1 MPVIT
6 VTVSN
11 NAETLPQTYEN
22 AVLILG
28 KNRNFI
34 KNELQKNINIFKTRI
49 FTDSNFL
56 GDENIALKQVI
67 IVAGDDSAK
76 AIETA
81 ILCHKAQKF
90 AVIISVKPLY
100 GVHKFAGA
108 VITAENTELAEC
120 VDAVSQAKTLSGSLR
135 YIYGVGETALSAAA
149 AVFSKLPADFSAMK
163 IYTNADLEEARELFS
178 LVSDT
183 YEIVGFEDDFD
194 GVWFNVFLG

>member
-11 NAETLPQTYEN
+11 NTETLPQTYEN

-34 KNELQKNINIFKTRI
+34 KNEMQKNINIFKTRI
-49 FTDSNFL
+49 FTDSGFL
-56 GDENIALKQVI
+56 DDKNIALKQVI

-81 ILCHKAQKF
+81 IMCFRAKKR
-90 AVIISVKPLY
+90 AVIISEKPIY
-100 GVHKFAGA
+100 GADKFVEA
-108 VITAENTELAEC
+108 VISSENTELAEC
-120 VDAVSQAKTLSGSLR
+120 VAAVSQAKTLTGSLR

-149 AVFSKLPADFSAMK
+149 AVFSKLPADVSAMK
-163 IYTNADLEEARELFS
+163 IYTNADLEEARGLFS
-178 LVSDT
+178 LVSDRF
-183 YEIVGFEDDFD
+183 EIVAFEDEFD